1 MKRIASLALVLV
13 MIVALFAG
21 CKTSNAPE
29 TTAAPALTDQEKLV
43 GTWKGDMDLTKAMQ
57 DELGEGVEGFEL
69 DEFKVTVVFEFT
81 KEGTYTMSLDE
92 ASVQKAMEG
101 LIAGMEGFM
110 KTMMEEMA
118 KEAGMTLEDL
128 LAASGM
134 TMEDMMKMVTEELEG
149 QDLVGEMV
157 KEAKKEGKYQ
167 AKDGKLHL
175 SEDKDEDIEE
185 DVYDTYTLEGDVLTL
200 TATYGADE
208 EETDMMKS
216 VYPII
221 LKKAA

>member
-21 CKTSNAPE
+21 CASSGSESK
-29 TTAAPALTDQEKLV
+29 LTDQEKLV
-43 GTWKGDMDLTKAMQ
+43 GTWKGDLDMTKTMME
-57 DELGEGVEGFEL
+57 ELGEGVEGFEL
-69 DEFKVTVVFEFT
+69 DEFKVTAVFTFT
-81 KEGTYTMSLDE
+81 QEGTYTMELDE
-92 ASVQKAMEG
+92 ESVQKAMDG

-118 KEAGMTLEDL
+118 KEAGMTLEDM

-134 TMEDMMKMVTEELEG
+134 TMEDMMSMVTEELEG

-157 KEAKKEGKYQ
+157 KDAKSEGKYK
-167 AKDGKLHL
+167 AENGKLYL
-175 SEDKDEDIEE
+175 SESLDAEVDIN
-185 DVYDTYTLEGDVLTL
+185 VYDTYTLEGDVLTL

-216 VYPII
+216 VYPIV